1 MSLKFMSNKF
11 NLEVSQPIQR
21 PGSIDL
27 SIFVTALNEYRLSKD
42 IINIIVC
49 TDNPP
54 ALFLLHLVI

>member
-27 SIFVTALNEYRLSKD
+27 SIFVTALNEHRLGKD
-42 IINIIVC
+42 IINI
-49 TDNPP
+49 T
-54 ALFLLHLVI
+54 AQTTHLHYFYYI